1 VSLLVAAPELLTSA
15 AADVESIRSSLT
27 AAHLAAAG
35 PTTGLAAAAADE
47 VSEAVTALF
56 AGYGQEFQALSTRAG
71 AFQQQF
77 LQALS
82 SAASSYVAAE
92 EAGALLLQ
100 QQLQPNLLGAVNAPT
115 EAVLGRPLIGTG
127 SAAGPGVADTA
138 ISDVNLLI
146 QRELGIYNFRDWRG
160 WAAFLLDYTW
170 GFPGTA
176 LGYGVQVIN
185 AFYPNSNYDP
195 ALSALV
201 GSHVYRGG
209 IGLPGFATTLGNV
222 TTHLGT
228 GPGADD
234 LMINHEEVHV
244 WQSRIFGPLFP
255 TSYVGWAVGGVFV
268 GTGYWLFHPNQ
279 DWFSLVETAAYYDNP
294 WEVWAYA
301 NDHNWPP
308 SGANPALLWP
318 AWTDPVL
325 LSPLWMDPLAPFL

>member
-1 VSLLVAAPELLTSA
+1 MSLLVVAPDLTSA
-15 AADVESIRSSLT
+15 AAELENIGSSLA
-27 AAHLAAAG
+27 AAHLAAAA

-47 VSEAVTALF
+47 VSEAVADLF
-56 AGYGQEFQALSTRAG
+56 AGYGQTYQVLITQAG

-77 LQALS
+77 LQTLN
-82 SAASSYVAAE
+82 SAAGSYVAAE

-100 QQLQPNLLGAVNAPT
+100 HVHPNLLSAVNGSAA
-115 EAVLGRPLIGTG
+115 AVVGRPLIGTG
-127 SAAGPGVADTA
+127 SAAGTGVADTA
-138 ISDVNLLI
+138 INDINLLA

-160 WAAFLLDYTW
+160 WTAFLLDYTW
-170 GFPGTA
+170 GAPGTA
-176 LGYGVQVIN
+176 LGYGVQIVN
-185 AFYPNSNYDP
+185 AFYPNSDYDP

-209 IGLPGFATTLGNV
+209 IGLPGFATTMGNV

-234 LMINHEEVHV
+234 VMINHEEVHV
-244 WQSRIFGPLFP
+244 WQNRLFGPLFQ
-255 TSYVGWAVGGVFV
+255 TSYLGWAAGGYAV
-268 GTGYWLFHPNQ
+268 GTGYWLLHPNQ

-308 SGANPALLWP
+308 PGANPAVLWP

-325 LSPLWMDPLAPFL
+325 LWPAQSNLLAPFL